1 MTFRSYIVPFLLACA
16 LHVLAIGA
24 LMIGFEPEASE
35 RKLIK
40 PQIVTSK
47 LIVLEPKSASRPAA
61 PPPVVTPKP
70 VPDNS
75 AQQAAAKA
83 AADKAAAD
91 KAARDKAELA
101 RKLAEQEAAE
111 KQKVADEIAR
121 QQRLA
126 ELASTSF
133 DEALAEEVS
142 SIEEASAE
150 QVAAS
155 YRQLIYQRI
164 VSNWSRPPSA
174 RNGMQ
179 ALLRVE
185 LVPTG
190 DVVAVTVVESSGNAA
205 FDRSAEAAVRKAR
218 KFDVPKE
225 SAAFEKFFR
234 RFTVLFKP
242 EDLLR

>member
-1 MTFRSYIVPFLLACA
+1 MTFRSYIFPFLLALA

-24 LMIGFEPEASE
+24 LMVGFEPEASE

-47 LIVLEPKSASRPAA
+47 LIVLEPKSVSRPAA
-61 PPPVVTPKP
+61 PPPPVVTPKPQP

-75 AQQAAAKA
+75 AQQAATKA
-83 AADKAAAD
+83 AADKA
-91 KAARDKAELA
+91 ELA
-101 RKLAEQEAAE
+101 KKLAEQEAAE

-126 ELASTSF
+126 ELATASF
-133 DEALAEEVS
+133 DDALAEEVS
-142 SIEEASAE
+142 SIEDANAE

-155 YRQLIYQRI
+155 FRQLIYQRI

>member
-1 MTFRSYIVPFLLACA
+1 MTIRSYIFPFLLALV

-47 LIVLEPKSASRPAA
+47 LIVLQPKSVARPAA

-70 VPDNS
+70 QPAPDTS
-75 AQQAAAKA
+75 AQQAAAS
-83 AADKAAAD
+83 AAAD

-101 RKLAEQEAAE
+101 RKLSEQEAAE
-111 KQKVADEIAR
+111 KQRVEEEIAR

-126 ELASTSF
+126 ELATASF
-133 DEALAEEVS
+133 DDALAEEVS
-142 SIEEASAE
+142 SMDEANAE

-155 YRQLIYQRI
+155 FRQLIYQRI

-218 KFDVPKE
+218 KFEVPKE

>member
-1 MTFRSYIVPFLLACA
+1 MTFRSYIFPFLLALA
-16 LHVLAIGA
+16 LHVLAVGA

-47 LIVLEPKSASRPAA
+47 LIVLEPKSVARPS
-61 PPPVVTPKP
+61 PPAVTPKPQP

-75 AQQAAAKA
+75 AQQAAAAKA
-83 AADKAAAD
+83 AQQ
-91 KAARDKAELA
+91 KAAREAAERA
-101 RKLAEQEAAE
+101 RRLAEQEAAE
-111 KQKVADEIAR
+111 KQKVNDEIAR

-126 ELASTSF
+126 ELASASF
-133 DEALAEEVS
+133 DDALAEEVS
-142 SIEEASAE
+142 NIEEANAE

-155 YRQLIYQRI
+155 FRQLIYQRI

-205 FDRSAEAAVRKAR
+205 FDQSAEAAVRKAR